1 MSFLSWNVRG
11 LGNPRALTFLRNL
24 IRSTSPGMVFLC
36 ETRLTN
42 SNSDRIRRLLRFNN
56 CFPVNRHGTGG
67 GLMLLWQ
74 NEWDVTIQSY
84 SSGHIDATIISPDN
98 LTWRL
103 TCFYGNPHRELRK
116 FSWDLLQRLSSLS
129 NLPWL
134 VVGDFNEIACDEE
147 KRGGPPRSLTA
158 MMNFSHALANCSLHD
173 LGFKGPQFTWKN
185 NSAGTKNIQERL
197 DRMVA
202 HPVWKD
208 MFPNYRVYHLDFL
221 HSDHRPLHLTLNQKP
236 TRNRPRGFRFEPFWL
251 KEEDFRE
258 TLLSSWPSA
267 LLQDPLADLS
277 SCLLSCSS
285 TLNSWNTKKFGNTQN
300 AIKQQKS
307 VINQLHSM
315 AATPDI
321 LDQLNKA
328 QTTLERLLTREE
340 LFWKQRART
349 DWLIAGDRNTKFFHS
364 QASGRRRKN
373 EIIGILNDS
382 GNWVTDG
389 KNIEIVVCHF
399 FSNIFSSSNPSPE
412 DVDGAARAIH
422 KTFSEEARSSLA
434 SPFTAEHI
442 RCAFFDMN
450 PSKAPGPDGFHAI
463 FFQKNWDIV
472 GPKVTKACLAI
483 LNDGASIKAF
493 NTTYVTLIPKKKS
506 PISVADFRPI
516 SLCNVVYKIV
526 SKAMA
531 NRLKLL
537 LPEIIPDSQ
546 NAFAPGR
553 LISDSV
559 IVGYEMLNYINR
571 RFKGKKGLMALKL
584 DMSKAY
590 DRVEWRFLSRLLD
603 KMGFPANWNRL
614 IMNCLST
621 VTYSF
626 IINGTPC
633 GSVTPQRG
641 LRQGCPLSPYLFI
654 ICAEAFSSLIS
665 EAVSS
670 RSLSGVKCSVSGP
683 YVNHI
688 FFADDSLVFCQAD
701 ESNSLALLHILKDYE
716 KGSGQQVNMMKSAI
730 TFSPNVDPR
739 QKTAIMRSLNLNT
752 ALSHD
757 RYLGLP
763 NFVGRNKRKTFA
775 GLIERVWQKTNS
787 WNNSF
792 FSAGGKEILIKAVA
806 QAIPTYSMNIFK
818 IPSTLCRE
826 LGSIV
831 ARFWW
836 GSTPTNRKINWVSW
850 EKMCLPKH
858 KGGMGFRDLFL
869 FNQSLV
875 AKQAWRILKYPQSL
889 MSRVLKG
896 KYFPN
901 GNFLSAPCKQTASFI
916 WKSIVWGREL
926 LNKGLIW
933 KIGNGLSV
941 KAFSDPWI
949 ARPMSFKPVTKN
961 PRMDDPTVA
970 EFLNPLGWNTQLLEE
985 NFWPIDI
992 AEITNITVP
1001 RNREADKLWWFFEKK
1016 GSYTVKS
1023 GYKLACDLN
1032 NPIFDSTSAGGS
1044 NWWTTLW
1051 TLKLPPKIKN
1061 FLWRSCLNALPTKDN
1076 LVKRGIKTLQSCP
1089 RCGEVQE
1096 SVLHVFFEC
1105 IYARSLWED
1114 SIFHTQVLSAQ
1125 SSSYID

>member
-1 MSFLSWNVRG
+1 
-11 LGNPRALTFLRNL
+11 
-24 IRSTSPGMVFLC
+24 MVFLC

-84 SSGHIDATIISPDN
+84 SSGHID
-98 LTWRL
+98 
-103 TCFYGNPHRELRK
+103 
-116 FSWDLLQRLSSLS
+116 
-129 NLPWL
+129 
-134 VVGDFNEIACDEE
+134 E

-197 DRMVA
+197 DRM
-202 HPVWKD
+202 
-208 MFPNYRVYHLDFL
+208 
-221 HSDHRPLHLTLNQKP
+221 
-236 TRNRPRGFRFEPFWL
+236 
-251 KEEDFRE
+251 

-285 TLNSWNTKKFGNTQN
+285 TLNSWNTEKFGNTQN

-315 AATPDI
+315 AATSDI

-340 LFWKQRART
+340 LFWKQ
-349 DWLIAGDRNTKFFHS
+349 
-364 QASGRRRKN
+364 
-373 EIIGILNDS
+373 
-382 GNWVTDG
+382 
-389 KNIEIVVCHF
+389 
-399 FSNIFSSSNPSPE
+399 P
-412 DVDGAARAIH
+412 RAIH

-442 RCAFFDMN
+442 RCALFDMN

-506 PISVADFRPI
+506 PISVADFRRI

-537 LPEIIPDSQ
+537 LPEIISDSQ

-559 IVGYEMLNYINR
+559 IFGYEMLNYINR

-614 IMNCLST
+614 IMNCL
-621 VTYSF
+621 
-626 IINGTPC
+626 
-633 GSVTPQRG
+633 
-641 LRQGCPLSPYLFI
+641 RQGCPLSLYLFI

-763 NFVGRNKRKTFA
+763 TFVGRNKRKTFA

-792 FSAGGKEILIKAVA
+792 FSAGGKEILIKAA
-806 QAIPTYSMNIFK
+806 PLWLDFGGEALPQIEKLTGSPGKRCAYQNIK
-818 IPSTLCRE
+818 E
-826 LGSIV
+826 
-831 ARFWW
+831 
-836 GSTPTNRKINWVSW
+836 
-850 EKMCLPKH
+850 
-858 KGGMGFRDLFL
+858 
-869 FNQSLV
+869 
-875 AKQAWRILKYPQSL
+875 
-889 MSRVLKG
+889 
-896 KYFPN
+896 
-901 GNFLSAPCKQTASFI
+901 
-916 WKSIVWGREL
+916 VW
-926 LNKGLIW
+926 
-933 KIGNGLSV
+933 
-941 KAFSDPWI
+941 AFSDPWI

-1001 RNREADKLWWFFEKK
+1001 RNRESDKLWWFFEKK

-1051 TLKLPPKIKN
+1051 TLKLPPKIKI

-1105 IYARSLWED
+1105 IYARLSMGIENFKGGYMKEFGRLSTKGVRSLEAECG
-1114 SIFHTQVLSAQ
+1114 V
-1125 SSSYID
+1125 

>member
-1 MSFLSWNVRG
+1 
-11 LGNPRALTFLRNL
+11 
-24 IRSTSPGMVFLC
+24 
-36 ETRLTN
+36 
-42 SNSDRIRRLLRFNN
+42 
-56 CFPVNRHGTGG
+56 
-67 GLMLLWQ
+67 
-74 NEWDVTIQSY
+74 
-84 SSGHIDATIISPDN
+84 
-98 LTWRL
+98 
-103 TCFYGNPHRELRK
+103 
-116 FSWDLLQRLSSLS
+116 
-129 NLPWL
+129 
-134 VVGDFNEIACDEE
+134 
-147 KRGGPPRSLTA
+147 
-158 MMNFSHALANCSLHD
+158 
-173 LGFKGPQFTWKN
+173 
-185 NSAGTKNIQERL
+185 
-197 DRMVA
+197 
-202 HPVWKD
+202 
-208 MFPNYRVYHLDFL
+208 
-221 HSDHRPLHLTLNQKP
+221 
-236 TRNRPRGFRFEPFWL
+236 
-251 KEEDFRE
+251 
-258 TLLSSWPSA
+258 
-267 LLQDPLADLS
+267 
-277 SCLLSCSS
+277 
-285 TLNSWNTKKFGNTQN
+285 
-300 AIKQQKS
+300 
-307 VINQLHSM
+307 
-315 AATPDI
+315 
-321 LDQLNKA
+321 
-328 QTTLERLLTREE
+328 
-340 LFWKQRART
+340 
-349 DWLIAGDRNTKFFHS
+349 
-364 QASGRRRKN
+364 
-373 EIIGILNDS
+373 
-382 GNWVTDG
+382 
-389 KNIEIVVCHF
+389 
-399 FSNIFSSSNPSPE
+399 
-412 DVDGAARAIH
+412 
-422 KTFSEEARSSLA
+422 
-434 SPFTAEHI
+434 
-442 RCAFFDMN
+442 MN
-450 PSKAPGPDGFHAI
+450 PSKAPGPDGFHAV

-537 LPEIIPDSQ
+537 LPEIISDSQ

-633 GSVTPQRG
+633 GSVTPQR
-641 LRQGCPLSPYLFI
+641 
-654 ICAEAFSSLIS
+654 
-665 EAVSS
+665 
-670 RSLSGVKCSVSGP
+670 
-683 YVNHI
+683 
-688 FFADDSLVFCQAD
+688 DDSLVFCQAD

-716 KGSGQQVNMMKSAI
+716 KGSGQQ
-730 TFSPNVDPR
+730 
-739 QKTAIMRSLNLNT
+739 KTAIMRSLNLNT

-763 NFVGRNKRKTFA
+763 TFVGRNKRRTFA

-806 QAIPTYSMNIFK
+806 QAIPTYSMSIFK

-1051 TLKLPPKIKN
+1051 TLKLPPKIKI
-1061 FLWRSCLNALPTKDN
+1061 FLWRS
-1076 LVKRGIKTLQSCP
+1076 
-1089 RCGEVQE
+1089 
-1096 SVLHVFFEC
+1096 
-1105 IYARSLWED
+1105 Y

-1125 SSSYID
+1125 SSSYIDRISLIHAKNAKEDFELFCVILWAIWNDRNNLAHNGFSRPPPETRSFASIYLEEFYSTSFACS

>member
-1 MSFLSWNVRG
+1 
-11 LGNPRALTFLRNL
+11 
-24 IRSTSPGMVFLC
+24 
-36 ETRLTN
+36 
-42 SNSDRIRRLLRFNN
+42 
-56 CFPVNRHGTGG
+56 
-67 GLMLLWQ
+67 
-74 NEWDVTIQSY
+74 
-84 SSGHIDATIISPDN
+84 
-98 LTWRL
+98 
-103 TCFYGNPHRELRK
+103 
-116 FSWDLLQRLSSLS
+116 
-129 NLPWL
+129 
-134 VVGDFNEIACDEE
+134 
-147 KRGGPPRSLTA
+147 
-158 MMNFSHALANCSLHD
+158 
-173 LGFKGPQFTWKN
+173 
-185 NSAGTKNIQERL
+185 
-197 DRMVA
+197 
-202 HPVWKD
+202 

-236 TRNRPRGFRFEPFWL
+236 TKNRPRGFCFEPFWL

-267 LLQDPLADLS
+267 LLQDPLVDLS

-300 AIKQQKS
+300 AIKQQQS

-321 LDQLNKA
+321 MDQLNKA

-340 LFWKQRART
+340 LFWKQHART

-373 EIIGILNDS
+373 EIIGIFNDS

-389 KNIEIVVCHF
+389 KNIEIAICHF
-399 FSNIFSSSNPSPE
+399 FSNLFSSSNPSPE

-442 RCAFFDMN
+442 RCALFDMN
-450 PSKAPGPDGFHAI
+450 PSKAPGSDGFHTI

-526 SKAMA
+526 SK
-531 NRLKLL
+531 
-537 LPEIIPDSQ
+537 
-546 NAFAPGR
+546 
-553 LISDSV
+553 
-559 IVGYEMLNYINR
+559 
-571 RFKGKKGLMALKL
+571 L

-641 LRQGCPLSPYLFI
+641 LRQ
-654 ICAEAFSSLIS
+654 
-665 EAVSS
+665 
-670 RSLSGVKCSVSGP
+670 
-683 YVNHI
+683 
-688 FFADDSLVFCQAD
+688 DDSLVFCQAD

-716 KGSGQQVNMMKSAI
+716 KGSGQQVNMTKSAI

-739 QKTAIMRSLNLNT
+739 QKTAIMCSLNLNT

-763 NFVGRNKRKTFA
+763 TFVGRNKRRTFA

-806 QAIPTYSMNIFK
+806 
-818 IPSTLCRE
+818 
-826 LGSIV
+826 
-831 ARFWW
+831 
-836 GSTPTNRKINWVSW
+836 
-850 EKMCLPKH
+850 
-858 KGGMGFRDLFL
+858 
-869 FNQSLV
+869 
-875 AKQAWRILKYPQSL
+875 
-889 MSRVLKG
+889 
-896 KYFPN
+896 
-901 GNFLSAPCKQTASFI
+901 
-916 WKSIVWGREL
+916 
-926 LNKGLIW
+926 
-933 KIGNGLSV
+933 
-941 KAFSDPWI
+941 
-949 ARPMSFKPVTKN
+949 
-961 PRMDDPTVA
+961 
-970 EFLNPLGWNTQLLEE
+970 
-985 NFWPIDI
+985 
-992 AEITNITVP
+992 
-1001 RNREADKLWWFFEKK
+1001 
-1016 GSYTVKS
+1016 
-1023 GYKLACDLN
+1023 
-1032 NPIFDSTSAGGS
+1032 
-1044 NWWTTLW
+1044 
-1051 TLKLPPKIKN
+1051 
-1061 FLWRSCLNALPTKDN
+1061 
-1076 LVKRGIKTLQSCP
+1076 
-1089 RCGEVQE
+1089 
-1096 SVLHVFFEC
+1096 
-1105 IYARSLWED
+1105 
-1114 SIFHTQVLSAQ
+1114 
-1125 SSSYID
+1125 

>member
-1 MSFLSWNVRG
+1 
-11 LGNPRALTFLRNL
+11 
-24 IRSTSPGMVFLC
+24 
-36 ETRLTN
+36 
-42 SNSDRIRRLLRFNN
+42 
-56 CFPVNRHGTGG
+56 
-67 GLMLLWQ
+67 
-74 NEWDVTIQSY
+74 
-84 SSGHIDATIISPDN
+84 
-98 LTWRL
+98 
-103 TCFYGNPHRELRK
+103 
-116 FSWDLLQRLSSLS
+116 
-129 NLPWL
+129 
-134 VVGDFNEIACDEE
+134 
-147 KRGGPPRSLTA
+147 
-158 MMNFSHALANCSLHD
+158 MNFSHALAHCSLHD
-173 LGFKGPQFTWKN
+173 LGFKGPQFTWNN
-185 NSAGTKNIQERL
+185 NSVGTKNIQERL

-202 HPVWKD
+202 QPVWKD

-221 HSDHRPLHLTLNQKP
+221 HSNHRPLHLTLNQKP

-315 AATPDI
+315 AATPDTM
-321 LDQLNKA
+321 DQLNKA

-349 DWLIAGDRNTKFFHS
+349 DWLIASDRNTKFFHS

-389 KNIEIVVCHF
+389 KNIEIAVCHF

-442 RCAFFDMN
+442 RCALFDMN
-450 PSKAPGPDGFHAI
+450 PSKAPGPDGFHAV

-506 PISVADFRPI
+506 PISVADFHPI

-537 LPEIIPDSQ
+537 LPEIISDSQ

-683 YVNHI
+683 YVNHL

-716 KGSGQQVNMMKSAI
+716 KGSGQQVNMTKSAI
-730 TFSPNVDPR
+730 TFSPNVDPC

-763 NFVGRNKRKTFA
+763 TFVGRNKRRTFA

-806 QAIPTYSMNIFK
+806 QAIPTYSMSIFK

-831 ARFWW
+831 TRFWW

-961 PRMDDPTVA
+961 PRMDDPTIA

-1032 NPIFDSTSAGGS
+1032 NPISDSTSAGGS

-1051 TLKLPPKIKN
+1051 TLKLPPKIKF

-1096 SVLHVFFEC
+1096 SVIHVFFEC

-1125 SSSYID
+1125 SSSYIDRISLIHAKNAKEDFELFCVILWAIWNDRNNFAHNGFSRPPPETRSFASIYLEEFHSTSFACS

>member
-1 MSFLSWNVRG
+1 
-11 LGNPRALTFLRNL
+11 
-24 IRSTSPGMVFLC
+24 
-36 ETRLTN
+36 
-42 SNSDRIRRLLRFNN
+42 
-56 CFPVNRHGTGG
+56 
-67 GLMLLWQ
+67 
-74 NEWDVTIQSY
+74 
-84 SSGHIDATIISPDN
+84 
-98 LTWRL
+98 
-103 TCFYGNPHRELRK
+103 
-116 FSWDLLQRLSSLS
+116 
-129 NLPWL
+129 
-134 VVGDFNEIACDEE
+134 
-147 KRGGPPRSLTA
+147 
-158 MMNFSHALANCSLHD
+158 
-173 LGFKGPQFTWKN
+173 
-185 NSAGTKNIQERL
+185 
-197 DRMVA
+197 
-202 HPVWKD
+202 
-208 MFPNYRVYHLDFL
+208 
-221 HSDHRPLHLTLNQKP
+221 
-236 TRNRPRGFRFEPFWL
+236 
-251 KEEDFRE
+251 
-258 TLLSSWPSA
+258 
-267 LLQDPLADLS
+267 
-277 SCLLSCSS
+277 
-285 TLNSWNTKKFGNTQN
+285 
-300 AIKQQKS
+300 
-307 VINQLHSM
+307 
-315 AATPDI
+315 
-321 LDQLNKA
+321 
-328 QTTLERLLTREE
+328 
-340 LFWKQRART
+340 
-349 DWLIAGDRNTKFFHS
+349 
-364 QASGRRRKN
+364 
-373 EIIGILNDS
+373 
-382 GNWVTDG
+382 
-389 KNIEIVVCHF
+389 
-399 FSNIFSSSNPSPE
+399 
-412 DVDGAARAIH
+412 
-422 KTFSEEARSSLA
+422 
-434 SPFTAEHI
+434 
-442 RCAFFDMN
+442 
-450 PSKAPGPDGFHAI
+450 
-463 FFQKNWDIV
+463 
-472 GPKVTKACLAI
+472 
-483 LNDGASIKAF
+483 
-493 NTTYVTLIPKKKS
+493 
-506 PISVADFRPI
+506 
-516 SLCNVVYKIV
+516 
-526 SKAMA
+526 MA

-537 LPEIIPDSQ
+537 LPEIISDSQ

-665 EAVSS
+665 EAV
-670 RSLSGVKCSVSGP
+670 
-683 YVNHI
+683 
-688 FFADDSLVFCQAD
+688 LVFCQAD

-763 NFVGRNKRKTFA
+763 TFVGRNKRKTFA

-806 QAIPTYSMNIFK
+806 QAIPTYSMSIFK

-850 EKMCLPKH
+850 ENMCLPKH

-961 PRMDDPTVA
+961 PRMDDPT
-970 EFLNPLGWNTQLLEE
+970 E

-1051 TLKLPPKIKN
+1051 TLKLPPKIKF

-1076 LVKRGIKTLQSCP
+1076 LLFCVILWAIWNDRNNLAHNGLSRPPPETRSFASIYLEEFHSTS
-1089 RCGEVQE
+1089 
-1096 SVLHVFFEC
+1096 FAC
-1105 IYARSLWED
+1105 INKIME
-1114 SIFHTQVLSAQ
+1114 FTCHTME
-1125 SSSYID
+1125 